1 MIFFFF
7 FSIQLNIRGW
17 VWSVRAWCH
26 EQGEPVGAARG
37 ARGQS
42 TLRVSAEVPGGA
54 PWVPRAE
61 HTAQPGAPCPAG
73 LGQQDWHLA

>member
-1 MIFFFF
+1 MVP
-7 FSIQLNIRGW
+7 G
-17 VWSVRAWCH
+17 
-26 EQGEPVGAARG
+26 
-37 ARGQS
+37 GQS

-73 LGQQDWHLA
+73 LGQQDWHLAYWPLASRFASDSIMQIIGADIMGKYYHFFHKK